1 MLSEPFVTKPDSTV
15 DPLSALILPPPHSTS
30 SSLSSADPSSS
41 TATSHDVSSYRL
53 LFGVRHPP
61 GALPAFGLLF
71 AIHLTNYADRF
82 IPSAV
87 KAQIQAEYDLDD
99 FQSSFPLTVFI
110 IAYMIFSPLFGYLS
124 DRGYSR
130 TRLIAAGVVS
140 WSVLTALTAAA
151 PNYAI
156 FVLVRAAVGIGEA
169 SYIVITPSILAD
181 YYQVDDR
188 NRMIGLWSLAI
199 PLGAALGFGL
209 GGVIG
214 EELGWKAA
222 FVILGLPGI
231 VLGLLVLRL
240 RDPVRGGTDPPEV
253 RAMMA
258 ASAQLSNLEVYKAL
272 LLNPVFVCGALG
284 QAFNTFGAGGVADWM
299 PTYIQKS
306 LDMSEADAGL
316 AVGAAT
322 VVGGIGGGLFGPWL
336 AQRVD
341 GKIRNAYL
349 AVAGW
354 TTLFGAVMLILLLQ
368 LTSAPLVILLLAV
381 CEVGLWAYLGPVWA
395 LFVNAVHPLHRT
407 RAAAIAVFI
416 EHLLGDAASPS
427 IIGAVSDRVGL
438 SVAMVIVPA
447 TWTLAGMVWLGG
459 SRWLEAGQEKEV
471 GGGRPSA
478 KKQAAADQ
486 QPSFS
491 TTAA

>member
-1 MLSEPFVTKPDSTV
+1 MLSEALVTTSDSGV
-15 DPLSALILPPPHSTS
+15 DPPTAVVTPSSHSSSTDAPPASTS
-30 SSLSSADPSSS
+30 SAI
-41 TATSHDVSSYRL
+41 DVSSYRL

-61 GALPAFGLLF
+61 GALSAFALLF
-71 AIHLTNYADRF
+71 VIHLVNYADRF
-82 IPSAV
+82 IPSAL
-87 KAQIQAEYDLDD
+87 KTQIQAEYGLSD

-110 IAYMIFSPLFGYLS
+110 IAYMLFSPLFGYLS

-130 TRLIAAGVVS
+130 TRLISAGVIS

-151 PNYAI
+151 PNYAA
-156 FVLVRAAVGIGEA
+156 FVAVRAAVGIGEA

-181 YYQVDDR
+181 FYHPDDR

-199 PLGAALGFGL
+199 PIGAATGFGL

-214 EELGWKAA
+214 EELGWQAA
-222 FVILGLPGI
+222 FVALGLPGI
-231 VLGLLVLRL
+231 LLGLLVLRL
-240 RDPVRGGTDPPEV
+240 KDPVRGGTDPPEV
-253 RAMMA
+253 RAVMA

-272 LLNPVFVCGALG
+272 LTNPVFVLGALG
-284 QAFNTFGAGGVADWM
+284 QAFNTFGGGGVADWM
-299 PTYIQKS
+299 PTYLQQRLS
-306 LDMSEADAGL
+306 MSEADAGL

-336 AQRVD
+336 AQRLD

-368 LTSAPLVILLLAV
+368 LTNAPLLILLLAV
-381 CEVGLWAYLGPVWA
+381 CEVGLWAYLGPIWA

-438 SVAMVIVPA
+438 SYAMVIVPA

-459 SRWLEAGQEKEV
+459 SRLLEAGQEKIV
-471 GGGRPSA
+471 GGGRPSL
-478 KKQAAADQ
+478 KKHAQAERELLMTPA
-486 QPSFS
+486 
-491 TTAA
+491 

>member
-1 MLSEPFVTKPDSTV
+1 MLSEPLVTTPDSTV
-15 DPLSALILPPPHSTS
+15 DPLTALISTPPHSSPLTS
-30 SSLSSADPSSS
+30 
-41 TATSHDVSSYRL
+41 TSPDVSSYRL

-61 GALPAFGLLF
+61 GALSAFALLF
-71 AIHLTNYADRF
+71 AIHLINYADRF
-82 IPSAV
+82 VPSAV
-87 KAQIQAEYDLDD
+87 KAQIQAEYDLND

-110 IAYMIFSPLFGYLS
+110 IAYMLFSPLFGYLS

-130 TRLIAAGVVS
+130 TRLISAGVIS

-156 FVLVRAAVGIGEA
+156 FVLIRAAVGIGEA

-181 YYQVDDR
+181 FYHPDDR

-199 PLGAALGFGL
+199 PIGAAVGFGL

-222 FVILGLPGI
+222 FVILGLPGV
-231 VLGLLVLRL
+231 VLGLLILRL
-240 RDPVRGGTDPPEV
+240 NDPVRGGTDPPEV

-258 ASAQLSNLEVYKAL
+258 ASAQLSNLEVYQVL
-272 LLNPVFVCGALG
+272 LRNPVFVLSALG
-284 QAFNTFGAGGVADWM
+284 QAFNTFGGGGVADWL
-299 PTYIQKS
+299 PTYLQQR
-306 LDMSEADAGL
+306 LEMSEADAGL

-336 AQRVD
+336 AQRLD
-341 GKIRNAYL
+341 GKIRNTYL

-354 TTLFGAVMLILLLQ
+354 TTLFGAVMIILLLQ
-368 LTSAPLVILLLAV
+368 LTSAPLVVLLLAV
-381 CEVGLWAYLGPVWA
+381 CEVGLWAYLGPIWA

-447 TWTLAGMVWLGG
+447 TWTLAGIVWLGG
-459 SRWLEAGQEKEV
+459 SRLLEEAQEKEV

-478 KKQAAADQ
+478 KKLALAEQHQSLLMVATSSHDA
-486 QPSFS
+486 
-491 TTAA
+491 

>member
-1 MLSEPFVTKPDSTV
+1 MLSEPLVTTSDSNA
-15 DPLSALILPPPHSTS
+15 DPLTALTLPSSHS
-30 SSLSSADPSSS
+30 SSSPSPHPATASSP
-41 TATSHDVSSYRL
+41 DVSSYRL

-61 GALPAFGLLF
+61 GALPAFSLLF
-71 AIHLTNYADRF
+71 IIHLVNYADRYV
-82 IPSAV
+82 PSAV
-87 KAQIQAEYDLDD
+87 KGQIQAQYGLDD

-124 DRGYSR
+124 DKGYSR
-130 TRLIAAGVVS
+130 TRLISAGVIS

-156 FVLVRAAVGIGEA
+156 FVLIRAAVGIGEA
-169 SYIVITPSILAD
+169 SYIVITPSMLAD

-199 PLGAALGFGL
+199 PIGAAVGFGL

-214 EELGWKAA
+214 EELGWRSA
-222 FVILGLPGI
+222 FVALGLPGI
-231 VLGLLVLRL
+231 LLGLLVLRL
-240 RDPVRGGTDPPEV
+240 TDPVRGATDPPAV
-253 RAMMA
+253 RAMVA
-258 ASAQLSNLEVYKAL
+258 ASKQLSNLQVYKTL
-272 LLNPVFVCGALG
+272 LRNPVFVLGALG

-299 PTYIQKS
+299 PTYLQQRLS
-306 LDMSEADAGL
+306 LSEADAGL

-322 VVGGIGGGLFGPWL
+322 VVGGICGGLFGPWL
-336 AQRVD
+336 AQRLD
-341 GKIRNAYL
+341 GKVRNAYL

-354 TTLFGAVMLILLLQ
+354 TTLVGAVLLILLLQ
-368 LTSAPLVILLLAV
+368 LENAPLAILLLAV
-381 CEVGLWAYLGPVWA
+381 CEVGLWAYLGPIWA

-447 TWTLAGMVWLGG
+447 AWTLAGIVWLGG
-459 SRWLEAGQEKEV
+459 SRWLEEAQEKEV

-478 KKQAAADQ
+478 KKHSLVDQQQSLVLAAA
-486 QPSFS
+486 
-491 TTAA
+491 